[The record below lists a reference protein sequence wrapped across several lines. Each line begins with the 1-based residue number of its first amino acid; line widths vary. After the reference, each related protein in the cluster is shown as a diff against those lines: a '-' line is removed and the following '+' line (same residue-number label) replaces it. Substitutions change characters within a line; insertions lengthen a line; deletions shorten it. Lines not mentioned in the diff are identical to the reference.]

1 VDHPL
6 RSRLI
11 DAFRWIDLGPDVTH
25 LVSDVSGWWRDH
37 TLLAGI
43 GPALGDLFR
52 SARPQ
57 VVVAPETGGF
67 LVGPLVATSLG
78 AGFVEAYKNTRT
90 RQIADVVRWRQIEPD
105 YRDRTLS
112 LGIRARHLSPGDRVL
127 VVDDWADTGAQLTA
141 LRELIQDLGAE
152 YLGAAVIV
160 DGCDRP
166 AREALNVRGLLSRSD
181 LVGPD

>member
-6 RSRLI
+6 SSRLI
-11 DAFRWIDLGPDVTH
+11 DAFRWIDPGPDVTH
-25 LVSDVSGWWRDH
+25 LVSDVSGWWRDR

-52 SARPQ
+52 SARPE
-57 VVVAPETGGF
+57 VVVSPETGGF
-67 LVGPLVATSLG
+67 LVGPLVAASLG

-90 RQIADVVRWRQIEPD
+90 RQIADVMRWRLTAPD

-127 VVDDWADTGAQLTA
+127 VVDDWADTGAQLAA
-141 LRELIQDLGAE
+141 LRKLIQDAGAE
-152 YLGAAVIV
+152 YVGAAVIV
-160 DGCDRP
+160 DGCDGSTG
-166 AREALNVRGLLSRSD
+166 EALNIRGLLTRSD
-181 LVGPD
+181 LAL